1 MTEQETIRWLSRA
14 YWLRLRI
21 ERMQE
26 HRRENQMLIEGAKG
40 IDYAKEMIRGG
51 TPTTLE
57 DAVLRLVDLDAKL
70 AAEIQRYSVM
80 VDEITAVIKS
90 VEDERLATLLYLRYV
105 KGERMERIAC
115 EMGYVWRHIMRL
127 HRRALAA
134 VCKILSSPKQDVIES
149 HPLDMI

>member
-26 HRRENQMLIEGAKG
+26 HRRENQMLIEGARG
-40 IDYAKEMIRGG
+40 IDYAKEIIRGG

-70 AAEIQRYSVM
+70 AAEIQRYTAA
-80 VDEITAVIKS
+80 VDEITQAIKC
-90 VEDERLATLLYLRYV
+90 VDDERLQTVLYLRYV
-105 KGERMERIAC
+105 KGERMEQIAC
-115 EMGYVWRHIMRL
+115 EMNYGYRHVKRL
-127 HRRALAA
+127 HRRG
-134 VCKILSSPKQDVIES
+134 VDEVRKKMSPNV
-149 HPLDMI
+149 PLDHAKMLS

>member
-1 MTEQETIRWLSRA
+1 MTEQETVRWLSRA
-14 YWLRLRI
+14 YWLRIRI

-40 IDYAKEMIRGG
+40 IDYARELIRGG

-70 AAEIQRYSVM
+70 AAEIQQYSGI
-80 VDEITAVIKS
+80 VDEITAVIRS

-115 EMGYVWRHIMRL
+115 EMSYGYRHVKRL
-127 HRRALAA
+127 HRRGVAA
-134 VCKILSSPKQDVIES
+134 VMKKLAERETCPPMSP
-149 HPLDMI
+149 P